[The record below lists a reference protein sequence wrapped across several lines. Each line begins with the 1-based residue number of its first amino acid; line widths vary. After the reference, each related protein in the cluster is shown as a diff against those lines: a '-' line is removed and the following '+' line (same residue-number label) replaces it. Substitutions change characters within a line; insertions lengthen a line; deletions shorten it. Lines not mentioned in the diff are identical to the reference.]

1 MASLSHEDLDSLFG
15 DAEYQDE
22 LENEPQSVNK
32 RSMIQFPRA
41 AVLSQ
46 NVGTI
51 APFSVPSSTEHPHS
65 SGHLSS
71 PSILPTMSTVSEANL
86 PIGKRSISPGPSP
99 QSKRRRIDTEDPV
112 FANKSKHVLANLGL
126 AVGTSNT
133 LTQAKLKS
141 VAGLLAP
148 SANTRRSASRASK
161 VSKSS
166 AVAHPNPLPVTSGTG
181 TATDPVIISDEPPN
195 QCPSKRTT
203 RSQEAHTL
211 LDALPVDPS
220 DVLTQT
226 LRTILK
232 NPTTVPRGRS
242 TVSRDT
248 AIYLA
253 NGRFTGT
260 PFLRLLRHL
269 AGPTRRANPAMGLTL
284 LKKLVE
290 AMRATESAVPK
301 PAPAGPSSTASTPMP
316 VTPDTPST
324 TSFAPQDGS
333 SLHYTAEKSFE
344 PSLFSELDFSTM
356 GFDGLSLPTIP
367 EADPIAPAD
376 MVIDPELLAL
386 SNNPGFIQ
394 NPNIPQSLDN
404 FEVDLAELFSAL
416 SPEPDGAT
424 PTKASMM
431 MSEPLSA
438 DPSID
443 WNALTGIPFED
454 LLATWVPEEQCLPA
468 AKLPQA
474 NAHVFPLP
482 LPVRQ
487 PPVAP
492 IASIPEQKTMQQAS
506 SSGTV
511 RIPPRAEALA
521 LLEQARA

>member
-1 MASLSHEDLDSLFG
+1 
-15 DAEYQDE
+15 
-22 LENEPQSVNK
+22 
-32 RSMIQFPRA
+32 
-41 AVLSQ
+41 
-46 NVGTI
+46 
-51 APFSVPSSTEHPHS
+51 
-65 SGHLSS
+65 
-71 PSILPTMSTVSEANL
+71 
-86 PIGKRSISPGPSP
+86 
-99 QSKRRRIDTEDPV
+99 
-112 FANKSKHVLANLGL
+112 
-126 AVGTSNT
+126 
-133 LTQAKLKS
+133 
-141 VAGLLAP
+141 
-148 SANTRRSASRASK
+148 
-161 VSKSS
+161 
-166 AVAHPNPLPVTSGTG
+166 
-181 TATDPVIISDEPPN
+181 
-195 QCPSKRTT
+195 
-203 RSQEAHTL
+203 
-211 LDALPVDPS
+211 
-220 DVLTQT
+220 
-226 LRTILK
+226 
-232 NPTTVPRGRS
+232 
-242 TVSRDT
+242 
-248 AIYLA
+248 
-253 NGRFTGT
+253 
-260 PFLRLLRHL
+260 
-269 AGPTRRANPAMGLTL
+269 MGLTL

-333 SLHYTAEKSFE
+333 SLHCAAEKSFE

-394 NPNIPQSLDN
+394 NPNMPQSLDN

-468 AKLPQA
+468 AKLPQV

-482 LPVRQ
+482 LPVGQ

-521 LLEQARA
+521 LLEQARARKKELEGKLLAARRQLWGCKIEAGVERSLLEALKKA